1 MNGRAVEILMG
12 TLVLVVA
19 AGFLVFAS
27 SMIDVTRVN
36 GYRVIAEFDRA
47 DGVSV
52 GTDVRISGIK
62 IGSVVEQSLDTSTYY
77 ARVVMN
83 IEPTV
88 KLPEDSSVKVALD
101 GLLGGAYLSIEPGG
115 SDQYI
120 ADGGRL
126 ENTQGSID
134 VVGLLGQAI
143 FSPDSKQEGGDKLE
157 PANP

>member
-19 AGFLVFAS
+19 GGFLVFAS
-27 SMIDVTRVN
+27 SMVDVGRVS
-36 GYRVIAEFDRA
+36 GYRVIAEFERA

-62 IGSVVEQSLDTSTYY
+62 VGSVVEQSLDKTSYY
-77 ARVVMN
+77 ARIVMN

-101 GLLGGAYLSIEPGG
+101 GLLGDAYLSIAPGG
-115 SDQYI
+115 SDQYV

-134 VVGLLGQAI
+134 VVSLLSQAI
-143 FSPDSKQEGGDKLE
+143 FSPSSKQEGGEKKE

>member
-12 TLVLVVA
+12 TLVLVIA
-19 AGFLVFAS
+19 GGFLVFAS
-27 SMIDVTRVN
+27 SMTDVGRIN

-52 GTDVRISGIK
+52 GTDVRVSGIK
-62 IGSVVEQSLDTSTYY
+62 VGSVVEQSLDTTSYF
-77 ARVVMN
+77 ARIVMS

-88 KLPEDSSVKVALD
+88 KLPVDSSVKVALD

-115 SDQYI
+115 SAEYI

-126 ENTQGSID
+126 EHTQGSVD

-143 FSPDSKQEGGDKLE
+143 FSPTSTSSEGQTQS
-157 PANP
+157 PATP